1 MVYIVVSSWQLFLQ
15 EQVRNS
21 QSPRG
26 CSLSL
31 CQKLSD
37 PCHPYFLITM
47 GGDRWQ
53 YNTLGF
59 VKHWRMWY
67 WSILSCLGTHED
79 LGETCEVRRNIAY
92 GVEQWK
98 APPAVPYCSSQ
109 LPGGSSAWAPA
120 SNARCPAAPGVSH
133 AVRAE
138 PCKAMTSEHTSQTLW
153 EGGEIVFISLKS
165 KPILY
170 NF

>member
-1 MVYIVVSSWQLFLQ
+1 MVCIVVSSWQLFLQ
-15 EQVRNS
+15 EQVRTS

-31 CQKLSD
+31 CHKLSD
-37 PCHPYFLITM
+37 PCHTYLLIAV

-53 YNTLGF
+53 YDTLEF
-59 VKHWRMWY
+59 LKHWRMWY

-79 LGETCEVRRNIAY
+79 LGETCEVRRNIVY
-92 GVEQWK
+92 GLEQWK
-98 APPAVPYCSSQ
+98 APPTGPYCLSQ
-109 LPGGSSAWAPA
+109 LPAGSFARAPA

-133 AVRAE
+133 TVRVE
-138 PCKAMTSEHTSQTLW
+138 PCKAMTSEHISQTLW
-153 EGGEIVFISLKS
+153 DSGEIVVISRKS

>member
-1 MVYIVVSSWQLFLQ
+1 MVCIVVSSWQLFLQ

-109 LPGGSSAWAPA
+109 LPGGGHLREHQPA
-120 SNARCPAAPGVSH
+120 TLDALRRLECL
-133 AVRAE
+133 
-138 PCKAMTSEHTSQTLW
+138 TLW
-153 EGGEIVFISLKS
+153 ELSPVRPWLQNIPARHYGRVVK
-165 KPILY
+165 
-170 NF
+170 